1 MRLNEDVLV
10 LILEELRYDKKTL
23 YSCLLVN
30 RTWCEKTVSI
40 LWRFLGRYNSIDN
53 VNSMNILFN
62 VIIKHLS
69 KESKDLL
76 KNQGIELFKE
86 TDQKKL
92 LFDYINFWKCLDL
105 QLLERML
112 SHIKNVEEIKIP
124 IIRNEIL
131 KLFINE
137 NKKFISLT
145 IPENLN
151 CQLHRISGVEHCFSN
166 LETLYCNDNTDQ
178 NILEELSK
186 IIKSTKK
193 FIFYIK
199 QHNNN
204 FGVITLIESQKG
216 LNDVRFIYVKYNSSI
231 RNVPFFKA
239 LEESLIKHID
249 TIQHLRIY
257 WKPITK
263 ILSYL
268 VNLLS
273 LEIYSSNP
281 YYNTNWNHL
290 ENLSLPVLKIL
301 KVQRVPSNILTSL
314 IENTKGYI
322 TEISIVV
329 DDKSLIRAIYQNC
342 KNLRYLKLSLLNR
355 NILELENLLIN
366 CKFLNGL
373 VIDGYMFKWS
383 ELFEILYKSSPAGL
397 FKFKFF
403 FYYTRTPELESLKLF
418 FDNWNKRIPMHPM
431 LLRTIQMN
439 QYVDVVQYFDLIEK
453 YKTKG
458 IVKDYYNDLYEN
470 DFEDFEWIQ
479 KKRKF
484 ILVQNFVD

>member
-1 MRLNEDVLV
+1 MTKLYEDVLI
-10 LILEELRYDKKTL
+10 LILEELQYDKKTL

-40 LWRFLGRYNSIDN
+40 LWKFLGQYHTNSADN
-53 VNSMNILFN
+53 INSLNTLFN

-69 KESKDLL
+69 KESKDFL
-76 KNQGIELFKE
+76 KNRGIELFKE
-86 TDQKKL
+86 TDQKKP
-92 LFDYINFWKCLDL
+92 LFNYINFLKCLDL

-112 SHIKNVEEIKIP
+112 TCIKNVEDYKIS

-145 IPENLN
+145 IPENFN
-151 CQLHRISGVEHCFSN
+151 YQLHRISGVEYCFSN
-166 LETLYCNDNTDQ
+166 LESIYCNDNTDQ
-178 NILEELSK
+178 NILEGLSK
-186 IIKSTKK
+186 IIETIKK

-204 FGVITLIESQKG
+204 SGVIKLIESQKG
-216 LNDVRFIYVKYNSSI
+216 LNDVRFIYIKYNSSI
-231 RNVPFFKA
+231 RNVPFFKT
-239 LEESLIKHID
+239 LEESLIKHTD

-273 LEIYSSNP
+273 LEIYSSNS

-301 KVQRVPSNILTSL
+301 KVQRVPSNILTNL
-314 IENTKGYI
+314 IQGTKGHI
-322 TEISIVV
+322 TEISIVG
-329 DDKSLIRAIYQNC
+329 DDNKSLIRAIYQNC

-373 VIDGYMFKWS
+373 VIDVYMFNWS
-383 ELFEILYKSSPAGL
+383 KLFEILSISSPASL

-403 FYYTRTPELESLKLF
+403 FYYSRTPELESLKLF
-418 FDNWNKRIPMHPM
+418 FDNWNNRIPMHPM

-439 QYVDVVQYFDLIEK
+439 QYVDVDQYFDLIEK
-453 YKTKG
+453 YKAKG
-458 IVKDYYNDLYEN
+458 IVKHYYNDLYDD
-470 DFEDFEWIQ
+470 DFEDFEWNQ
-479 KKRKF
+479 S
-484 ILVQNFVD
+484 

>member
-1 MRLNEDVLV
+1 MTKINEDVLI
-10 LILEELRYDKKTL
+10 LILEELQYDKKTL

-40 LWRFLGRYNSIDN
+40 LWRFLGSCNSIDN

-69 KESKDLL
+69 IESKDLL
-76 KNQGIELFKE
+76 KNRGIELFRE
-86 TDQKKL
+86 ANQKKP
-92 LFDYINFWKCLDL
+92 LFDYISFLKCLDL

-112 SHIKNVEEIKIP
+112 ISCIKNVEKFKLS

-137 NKKFISLT
+137 NKKFISLS
-145 IPENLN
+145 IPENFN
-151 CQLHRISGVEHCFSN
+151 YQLYHISGVERCFSN
-166 LETLYCNDNTDQ
+166 LESLYCNDNTDQ
-178 NILEELSK
+178 NILEGLSN
-186 IIKSTKK
+186 IIESIKN

-204 FGVITLIESQKG
+204 SGVIKLIESQKG
-216 LNDVRFIYVKYNSSI
+216 LNDVRFIYIKYNSSI
-231 RNVPFFKA
+231 RNVPFFKS
-239 LEESLIKHID
+239 LEESLYKHTD
-249 TIQHLRIY
+249 TIQHLKIY

-268 VNLLS
+268 VNLSS
-273 LEIYSSNP
+273 LEIYSSNS
-281 YYNTNWNHL
+281 YYNTNWDHL

-314 IENTKGYI
+314 IQSTKGFI
-322 TEISIVV
+322 TEISILG
-329 DDKSLIRAIYQNC
+329 DDNKSLIRAIYQNC

-373 VIDGYMFKWS
+373 VIDVYMFNWCK
-383 ELFEILYKSSPAGL
+383 LFEILSKSSPETL

-403 FYYTRTPELESLKLF
+403 FYYSRTPELDSLKSF
-418 FDNWNKRIPMHPM
+418 FDNWNNRIPMHPM

-439 QYVDVVQYFDLIEK
+439 QYVDVDQYFDLIEK
-453 YKTKG
+453 YKAKG
-458 IVKDYYNDLYEN
+458 IVKDYHNDLYED

-479 KKRKF
+479 GKK
-484 ILVQNFVD
+484 IL